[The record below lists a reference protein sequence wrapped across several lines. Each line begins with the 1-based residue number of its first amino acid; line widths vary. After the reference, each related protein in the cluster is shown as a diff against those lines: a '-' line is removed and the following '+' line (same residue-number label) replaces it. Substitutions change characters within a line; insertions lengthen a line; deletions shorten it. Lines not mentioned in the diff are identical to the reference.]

1 MFVVAHRGQ
10 HDLALA
16 VDHEVP
22 RDVVRSVAVVDGA
35 CGVESHRE
43 GVARLFAER
52 LHGLAFLAARYG
64 QEDELLAG
72 EAVDDVRLHAGQLLP
87 AGRTPRGPEV
97 EQHDFALQ
105 VAERHGAAVDHLD
118 REVRSRVSGLYERC
132 RFGVRLGALL
142 GVAVAARGQQQ
153 DDGDDRGD
161 QRQHHPQ
168 RFVAFLG
175 CHSLTVLPAFRSS
188 PRHPSAGKLEKL
200 KEEFPGISTTLSNT
214 EAATGAD
221 VVILAVKP
229 WFVESVMREL
239 KLKSKQT
246 LVSVAAGISFEELA
260 HFVIAPE
267 MPMFRLIPN
276 TAISELESMTLIAAR
291 NTNDEQN
298 QFMLRLFNEMGM
310 AMLIPEDK
318 IAATTA
324 LTSCGIAYVL
334 KYIQAAMQAGIEMGI
349 RPKDAMEMV
358 AQSVKGAAA
367 LILNND
373 THPSVEIDKV
383 TTPGGIT
390 IKGINEL
397 EHNGFTSAVI
407 KAMKA
412 SK

>member
-1 MFVVAHRGQ
+1 MKIAII
-10 HDLALA
+10 
-16 VDHEVP
+16 
-22 RDVVRSVAVVDGA
+22 GA
-35 CGVESHRE
+35 GNMGGSI
-43 GVARLFAER
+43 AR
-52 LHGLAFLAARYG
+52 GLAKGSLIA
-64 QEDELLAG
+64 DS
-72 EAVDDVRLHAGQLLP
+72 DII
-87 AGRTPRGPEV
+87 
-97 EQHDFALQ
+97 
-105 VAERHGAAVDHLD
+105 
-118 REVRSRVSGLYERC
+118 VSN
-132 RFGVRLGALL
+132 
-142 GVAVAARGQQQ
+142 
-153 DDGDDRGD
+153 
-161 QRQHHPQ
+161 
-168 RFVAFLG
+168 
-175 CHSLTVLPAFRSS
+175 
-188 PRHPSAGKLEKL
+188 PSAGKLEKL

-334 KYIQAAMQAGIEMGI
+334 KYIQAAML
-349 RPKDAMEMV
+349 